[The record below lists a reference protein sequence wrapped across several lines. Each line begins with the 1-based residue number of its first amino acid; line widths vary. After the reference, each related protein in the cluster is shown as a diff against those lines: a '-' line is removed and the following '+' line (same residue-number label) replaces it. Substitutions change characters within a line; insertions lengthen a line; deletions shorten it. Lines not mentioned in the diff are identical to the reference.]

1 MDEKKLNEY
10 EDEIRDEEKREED
23 IELRWDNEDDKTI
36 IIQVL
41 KSLGFDQ
48 TAKREDLFVK
58 QIDKNNAVFVDFSKS
73 PKGAF
78 YGGRGSKLN
87 VNELPEYKAFK
98 YLQKGKGRINPDNPN
113 QIIVMDDEGREQI
126 IEIQKYEEKPV
137 VVKSEFYIEWQ
148 GKRYPIN
155 QEFVE
160 NIMGRFYPNIKG
172 IIDVVQRAEAV
183 NEWIT
188 EMIKEPQKITKK
200 KPDDK
205 NDPEYYEDDENIES
219 KDYLCVFKA
228 TVVRSDGKVFTAH
241 GSAHPL
247 SVSGSMRPKVI
258 EMAETRAL
266 ARALRF
272 AFNIHQP
279 VAEEVEEEKEVD
291 V

>member
-1 MDEKKLNEY
+1 MNEKKLNEY
-10 EDEIRDEEKREED
+10 ENEKTELSWEREED
-23 IELRWDNEDDKTI
+23 REI
-36 IIQVL
+36 IKQLLIA
-41 KSLGFDQ
+41 LGFEQ

-58 QIDKNNAVFVDFSKS
+58 QIDKENAVFVDFSKS
-73 PKGAF
+73 PRGAF
-78 YGGRGSKLN
+78 YAGRGSKIN
-87 VNELPEYKAFK
+87 VNELPEYKAFRH
-98 YLQKGKGRINPDNPN
+98 LQKGKGRINPDNPR
-113 QIIVMDDEGREQI
+113 QIIIVDDEGREQI
-126 IEIQKYEEKPV
+126 LEIAQKYEEKPI

-148 GKRYPIN
+148 GKKYPIK

-183 NEWIT
+183 KEWET
-188 EMIKEPQKITKK
+188 EILKEPEKLLPRQV
-200 KPDDK
+200 DDPK
-205 NDPEYYEDDENIES
+205 DPEHYDEPADIFS
-219 KDYLCVFKA
+219 KDYMCIAKT

-247 SVSGSMRPKVI
+247 SVSGNMRPKVV

-279 VAEEVEEEKEVD
+279 VAEELEEEKHEHKGD
-291 V
+291 

>member
-1 MDEKKLNEY
+1 MEERKLSEYEEEEKK
-10 EDEIRDEEKREED
+10 EES
-23 IELRWDNEDDKTI
+23 IELRWDNKEDRSVI
-36 IIQVL
+36 AQLL

-58 QIDKNNAVFVDFSKS
+58 QIDKDNAVFVDFSKS

-78 YGGRGSKLN
+78 YAGRGSKID
-87 VNELPEYKAFK
+87 VNELPEYKAFR
-98 YLQKGKGRINPDNPN
+98 YLQKGRGRINPDNPN
-113 QIIVMDDEGREQI
+113 QVIVTDDEGREQI

-137 VVKSEFYIEWQ
+137 VVRSEFYIEWQ
-148 GKRYPIN
+148 GRKYPIK

-183 NEWIT
+183 KEWVT

-200 KPDDK
+200 KPEDK
-205 NDPEYYEDDENIES
+205 RDPEYYEDAEDIES

-247 SVSGSMRPKVI
+247 SVSGNMRPKVI

-279 VAEEVEEEKEVD
+279 VAEEVEEEKEGGA
-291 V
+291 